1 MIQKQLPA
9 GVHNIS
15 NESKCEIFR
24 TDHISG
30 CFLTYI
36 RYIIFFWTLK
46 ILLLYSVCLQGR
58 RHRGAKKEKKETK
71 GKKKEFQDRRNEKSY
86 GGGGE
91 GGWAFIKKY

>member
-36 RYIIFFWTLK
+36 RYIIFFGHCCYIQFVYRAGDTGG
-46 ILLLYSVCLQGR
+46 QR
-58 RHRGAKKEKKETK
+58 
-71 GKKKEFQDRRNEKSY
+71 KKKKKLREKRKSFRTVEMKKIM
-86 GGGGE
+86 GGG

>member
-36 RYIIFFWTLK
+36 RYIIFFGHWR
-46 ILLLYSVCLQGR
+46 YSCYIQFVYRAGDTGGQR
-58 RHRGAKKEKKETK
+58 
-71 GKKKEFQDRRNEKSY
+71 KKKKKLREKRKSFRTVEMKKVM
-86 GGGGE
+86 GGGE